1 MGQKLVIAAI
11 VATVVLGVGYYARS
25 DLMAA
30 GNPDTRYVMKD
41 TKDGFL
47 RLDTKTGQVSLCR
60 PKANSWVCEAV
71 ADDRQVLE
79 KEIARLETRIGVLK
93 RHIKKTDSSYFNLPS
108 DKEVDQVLSYFEGLV
123 KRFRSFTDFLEDDKK
138 PDDSI

>member
-1 MGQKLVIAAI
+1 MGQKLVMAAVVAAI
-11 VATVVLGVGYYARS
+11 VLGAGYYART
-25 DLMAA
+25 DLLAA
-30 GNPDTRYVMKD
+30 GNSDTRYVMKD
-41 TKDGFL
+41 TKDGYL
-47 RLDTKTGQVSLCR
+47 RLDTKTGHVSLCQ

-93 RHIKKTDSSYFNLPS
+93 RHIKKSKSTYFNLPS